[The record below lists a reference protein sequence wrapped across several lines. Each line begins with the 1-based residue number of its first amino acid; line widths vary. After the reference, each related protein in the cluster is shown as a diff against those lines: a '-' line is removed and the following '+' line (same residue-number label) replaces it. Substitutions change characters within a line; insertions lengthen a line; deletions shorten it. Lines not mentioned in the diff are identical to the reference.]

1 MSKNLTP
8 IILIVL
14 AIGVY
19 FTYTTKKIDELKVIK
34 LVNAGY
40 EQAIANSEKLIKVRD
55 NVLKSYNNISPED
68 RERLDKMLPNN
79 IDNVRLIIDT
89 NGVASRH
96 GLFLKGIKTSATVI
110 SDASKTTISP
120 QNQNNV
126 SIPRGYDTVTV
137 SFTVTTNYQSFLNFI
152 KDLQASLRIMDINK
166 ITLKVNENGTYDFGV
181 EFKTYWLKQ

>member
-1 MSKNLTP
+1 MSKNITP

-19 FTYTTKKIDELKVIK
+19 FTYTTKKIDELKAIK

-68 RERLDKMLPNN
+68 RIRLDKMLPNN

-96 GLFLKGIKTSATVI
+96 SLFLKSIKTSATVI
-110 SDASKTTISP
+110 SDANKTTIP
-120 QNQNNV
+120 QNPSNV
-126 SIPRGYDTVTV
+126 SIPHGYDIVTV
-137 SFTVTTNYQSFLNFI
+137 SFTVTANYQIFLDFI
-152 KDLQASLRIMDINK
+152 KDLQASLRVVDISK
-166 ITLKVNENGTYDFGV
+166 VTLKVNENSTYDFGV

>member
-1 MSKNLTP
+1 MSKNITP

-68 RERLDKMLPNN
+68 RMRLDKMLPNN

-96 GLFLKGIKTSATVI
+96 SLFLKGIKTSATVI
-110 SDASKTTISP
+110 SDANKTIVS
-120 QNQNNV
+120 QSQNNV

-137 SFTVTTNYQSFLNFI
+137 SFNVTTNYQTFVDFI
-152 KDLQASLRIMDINK
+152 KDLQASLRIMDITK